1 MLNPYQR
8 TKPQLDQTVINRLPE
23 PLKKV
28 FETRLEDFRTR
39 RNDLIQL
46 VSEGEMTL
54 KAARARA
61 QELAGELKL
70 VAESS
75 AKQAL
80 ASRPTISRH
89 LQQSIANRK
98 KPKSVEAMQQETVAL
113 LQGNLV
119 ELQIN
124 NRKAEFESRTFVRS
138 AANALPAP
146 SMEKLFDFL
155 EDSKNKADH
164 AAVEWSRRQLEQLRA
179 VAPPELTNRIDIACD
194 RPGTINARLVAKY
207 QVALSDRLAENGLVE
222 AFLDQAVA
230 ENDANA
236 CAAVF
241 ELARLRPELLS
252 LPVEEKLAS
261 TMERFPD
268 QALQFATRVDRAISQ
283 IETESARQFES
294 MSLEYITHQASL
306 EEIQQ
311 PTESEIVHRARL
323 AELANRSASEP
334 VGLRIGV
341 QDNDPQMHLI

>member
-1 MLNPYQR
+1 M
-8 TKPQLDQTVINRLPE
+8 DQAVINRLPE
-23 PLKKV
+23 PLKKA

-46 VSEGEMTL
+46 VNDGEMTL

-61 QELAGELKL
+61 QELAGELKK
-70 VAESS
+70 VAETS

-80 ASRPTISRH
+80 ASKAAVSLH
-89 LQQSIANRK
+89 LQQSMMNRK
-98 KPKSVEAMQQETVAL
+98 KPKSAEAVQQETLTL

-124 NRKAEFESRTFVRS
+124 NRKAEFEARTFVRN
-138 AANALPAP
+138 AANAVPAP

-179 VAPPELTNRIDIACD
+179 IAGPELEERIDLACD
-194 RPGTINARLVAKY
+194 RPGTINARLVTKY
-207 QVALSDRLAENGLVE
+207 QAALGDKLAENGLVE
-222 AFLDQAVA
+222 SFLDQAIA

-241 ELARLRPELLS
+241 EMARLNPEAIS
-252 LPVEEKLAS
+252 PQVQAKLAS

-268 QALQFATRVDRAISQ
+268 QALQFAARVDRAISQ
-283 IETESARQFES
+283 IETEAARQFES

-306 EEIQQ
+306 EEVQQ
-311 PTESEIVHRARL
+311 PTESEIMHRAKL
-323 AELANRSASEP
+323 AELANRSPSEP